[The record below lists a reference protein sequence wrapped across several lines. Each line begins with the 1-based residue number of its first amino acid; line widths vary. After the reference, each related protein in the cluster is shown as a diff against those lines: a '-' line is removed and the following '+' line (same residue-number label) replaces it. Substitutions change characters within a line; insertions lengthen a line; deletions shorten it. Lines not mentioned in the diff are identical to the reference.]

1 MAGASKRRQEIVS
14 KVDREKAYEVNAA
27 LGLVKELATAKFKES
42 IDISV
47 NLGVR
52 TRVNQIRLFVVLRFC
67 LMAPERRYEWRFL
80 LRAKMLKK
88 RPRQVPTSL
97 VLTI

>member
-52 TRVNQIRLFVVLRFC
+52 TRVNQIRLFVVLRST
-67 LMAPERRYEWRFL
+67 APWRL
-80 LRAKMLKK
+80 GKNG
-88 RPRQVPTSL
+88 TSSC
-97 VLTI
+97 VC